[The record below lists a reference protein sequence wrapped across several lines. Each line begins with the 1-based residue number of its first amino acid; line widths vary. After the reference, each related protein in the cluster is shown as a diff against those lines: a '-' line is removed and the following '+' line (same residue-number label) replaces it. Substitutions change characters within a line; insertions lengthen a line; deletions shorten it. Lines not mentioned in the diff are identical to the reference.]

1 MAAQISVLLIED
13 EEHIR
18 QIIKYNLEMKDF
30 TVQLARDGI
39 EGIKMAHEDPRPKV
53 ILLDWMMPG
62 MSGIEVLSAIRADE
76 EIKKVPVIMLTIK
89 GTIGDI
95 EDAFEAKVDGYITKP
110 FDPELLGEMIRD
122 KLRTCMH
129 NRRKYRKEEKKQAE
143 DKPRKKNV
151 ANLVK

>member
-18 QIIKYNLEMKDF
+18 RIIKYNLEMESF
-30 TVQLARDGI
+30 TVQLAQDGI
-39 EGIKMAHEDPRPKV
+39 EGIKMAHEDPKPKV

-62 MSGIEVLSAIRADE
+62 MSGIEVLSVIRADE
-76 EIKKVPVIMLTIK
+76 EIKKIPVIMLTAK

-110 FDPELLGEMIRD
+110 FDPELLGKMIRD
-122 KLRTCMH
+122 KLRTCMR
-129 NRRKYRKEEKKQAE
+129 NRRKYRKEEKERARN
-143 DKPRKKNV
+143 KPRKKNV

>member
-1 MAAQISVLLIED
+1 MAAQISILVIED
-13 EEHIR
+13 EKHICD
-18 QIIKYNLEMKDF
+18 IIKYNLEMESF
-30 TVQLARDGI
+30 TVQLAQDGI
-39 EGIKMAHEDPRPKV
+39 EGIKMAHENPKLKV

-76 EIKKVPVIMLTIK
+76 EIKKIPVIMLTVK

-129 NRRKYRKEEKKQAE
+129 NRRKYRKEEKERAR

>member
-18 QIIKYNLEMKDF
+18 RIIKYNLEMENF
-30 TVQLARDGI
+30 TVQPAQDGI
-39 EGIKMAHEDPRPKV
+39 EGIKMAHEDPKPKV

-76 EIKKVPVIMLTIK
+76 EIRKIPVIMLTAK

-95 EDAFEAKVDGYITKP
+95 EDAFEAKADGYITKP
-110 FDPELLGEMIRD
+110 FDPELLGEMIKD

-129 NRRKYRKEEKKQAE
+129 NRRKYRKEEKKQAR
-143 DKPRKKNV
+143 DRSRKKNV

>member
-18 QIIKYNLEMKDF
+18 QIIKYNLEMRGF

-39 EGIKMAHEDPRPKV
+39 EGIKMVHEDPRPKV
-53 ILLDWMMPG
+53 ILLDWLMPG

-76 EIKKVPVIMLTIK
+76 EIKKIPVIMLTIK
-89 GTIGDI
+89 GAIGDI

-122 KLRTCMH
+122 KLRTCIH
-129 NRRKYRKEEKKQAE
+129 NRRKYRKEEKEQAR

>member
-1 MAAQISVLLIED
+1 MTAQISVLLIED

-53 ILLDWMMPG
+53 ILLDWLMPG

-76 EIKKVPVIMLTIK
+76 EIKKTPVIMLTIK
-89 GTIGDI
+89 GAIGDI

-129 NRRKYRKEEKKQAE
+129 NRRKYRKEEEEQAR

-151 ANLVK
+151 ANPVK

>member
-1 MAAQISVLLIED
+1 MAAQISILVIED
-13 EEHIR
+13 EKHICD
-18 QIIKYNLEMKDF
+18 IIKYNLEMESF
-30 TVQLARDGI
+30 TVQLAQDGI
-39 EGIKMAHEDPRPKV
+39 EGIKMAHENPKLKV

-62 MSGIEVLSAIRADE
+62 MNGIEVLSAIRADE
-76 EIKKVPVIMLTIK
+76 EIKKIPVIMLTAK

-122 KLRTCMH
+122 KLRTCMR
-129 NRRKYRKEEKKQAE
+129 NRRKYRKEEKERAR
-143 DKPRKKNV
+143 DKSRKKNV